1 MSSFFAP
8 FRHLARRAPRGR
20 RGIALVIVLGL
31 LALLLI
37 STVTFTISMRV
48 ERNAASHMRHASIA
62 RIFAKTALSQA
73 ISAID
78 GDIIDTDG
86 NVEWRP
92 SANSDDGLLY
102 TYEVGHGKNQG
113 RSFTLLSDT
122 LISIDH
128 DTVETNQL
136 GQVGTLATAEAAS
149 FIPPGLLYKTLAT
162 KINKLDGDG
171 FTSIRRPEWIPIEDG
186 GGSIIGRAAFLA
198 LNTTASLNVN
208 VIGGETRKA
217 GKSPAEIAIPTSSD
231 TSSAASGIQAIL
243 GHGHENWYK
252 KFLEPEV
259 EALSAA
265 GSGDYFESLAP
276 FVAKAGDA
284 KFTALDVFNYTV
296 FTNFFEYP
304 VFKANGDF
312 DKVVREPCVNLH
324 SPDGKPTLEMVKN
337 NKSAVLL
344 ALVNALSGKSYQD
357 LSEATTAEKRL
368 AIYPY
373 NALLDYLDED
383 HEMSTDE
390 CSELNVPGVDG
401 NKLKFARPVSE
412 NMTLFSG
419 IIVKMTLKRKRI
431 SETIPPPDAPSGA
444 KPKATYEYTA
454 RFTPEICWM
463 YPFMSTSPSGLS
475 IHYKVAVA
483 NGRSNERKTPD
494 KWKPL
499 LSPEGGAFSWSDS
512 FSEDELE
519 GPTGGSEAAD
529 EQVSATCEIDVELA
543 SSSAGAADK
552 SENDIQPEL
561 KFDILFAA
569 QTRKGNTTLRSHP
582 VDIGEFGSFGPD
594 NDSSYYVIHV
604 DTTTDKD
611 NGYATAAT
619 FKPGGCSSVDKEE
632 EITRYYW
639 AEMLDPAY
647 AWHDQDGCAGDEE
660 QVRSCYR
667 PSVDARGYL
676 PSGDKSGGMEGK
688 LIFMSAHKLK
698 SQPGF
703 GGISGLFENSG
714 KPKFDHGLGPVAKTI
729 LMSPRA
735 ARGLKLNLDGV
746 SFRSDMQGDEA
757 DPFQYQIRRFVRD
770 GDLDSVGE
778 LAFLPVGPWQTLRLY
793 DHGDYLELDKTSSG
807 TPRYYP
813 YSAIPNHGG
822 LHYHDLLDRFSLAPA
837 GGAQGY
843 VDIRSAYPQS
853 MDALKSL
860 TFAFNDLPVNY
871 PLKVNSLKRV
881 KTTDAARLA
890 AMLLKDAPCYRLSD
904 MARLFDGD
912 NYDEV
917 STILAATYGQNY
929 GEFEREA
936 LLRNSCGLF
945 STRGNTFTILM
956 RAESYS
962 PTLYYKSTMGGNPN
976 SSAVAIAQIWRDTVK
991 DTSGHYPVLI
1001 QFFKIL
1007 GN

>member
-1 MSSFFAP
+1 MSSFIAP

-231 TSSAASGIQAIL
+231 TSSAASDIKALL
-243 GHGHENWYK
+243 GRGHENWYK

-276 FVAKAGDA
+276 FVTKAGGA
-284 KFTALDVFNYTV
+284 EFTALDVFNYTV

-304 VFKANGDF
+304 VFDGNGNF
-312 DKVVREPCVNLH
+312 QEVKQESCVNLH
-324 SPDGKPTLEMVKN
+324 SPDGKSMLEMIKE
-337 NKSAVLL
+337 NKETKFAVLL
-344 ALVNALSGKSYQD
+344 SLYNTLAGTTYQKISD
-357 LSEATTAEKRL
+357 IPNSPGEKRN
-368 AIYPY
+368 AIILY
-373 NALLDYLDED
+373 NALVDYVDDDDKDLKVSAD
-383 HEMSTDE
+383 T
-390 CSELNVPGVDG
+390 CSDVFGNVTGV
-401 NKLKFARPVSE
+401 NVKRLTTMRPVSE
-412 NMTLFSG
+412 NMPLFSG
-419 IIVKMTLKRKRI
+419 IIVKMTLKRKRV
-431 SETIPPPDAPSGA
+431 SETIVPADAPPGA
-444 KPKATYEYTA
+444 KPTAKYEYTA
-454 RFTPEICWM
+454 SFTPEICWT
-463 YPFMSTSPSGLS
+463 YPFMSPSPPKLS
-475 IHYKVAVA
+475 IHYKAAVV
-483 NGRSNERKTPD
+483 NGTWEATPD

-499 LSPEGGAFSWSDS
+499 LSTKDGAFFWSNN
-512 FSEDELE
+512 FSEGEWD
-519 GPTGGSEAAD
+519 GGDPPTGGSE
-529 EQVSATCEIDVELA
+529 SATELSSDKCEIDIELSGNSTGA
-543 SSSAGAADK
+543 SDRD
-552 SENDIQPEL
+552 EDDIQPDL
-561 KFDILFAA
+561 KFDIFFTA
-569 QTRKGNTTLRSHP
+569 QTRNGNDTLRSVP
-582 VDIGEFGSFGPD
+582 VEAGYFNTINSVGGGDFNE
-594 NDSSYYVIHV
+594 DSCYVIHV
-604 DTTTDKD
+604 DTKADKD
-611 NGYATAAT
+611 NGYVAAT
-619 FKPGGCSSVDKEE
+619 FKPGGCTAIDKEE

-647 AWHDQDGCAGDEE
+647 ACHLQDDTADEE
-660 QVRSCYR
+660 AVRANYR
-667 PSVDARGYL
+667 PSVDATKSL
-676 PSGDKSGGMEGK
+676 EDKLM
-688 LIFMSAHKLK
+688 FMSSHKLK
-698 SQPGF
+698 SKAGF
-703 GGISGLFENSG
+703 DGISDLLNADG
-714 KPKFDHGLGPVAKTI
+714 KPKFKYGLGPVAQTI
-729 LMSPRA
+729 LTSPEA
-735 ARGLKLNLDGV
+735 ARSLKLNLDGV
-746 SFRSDMQGDEA
+746 SFRSNSRGDEA
-757 DPFQYQIRRFVRD
+757 DSLFYQIRRFVRN
-770 GDLDSVGE
+770 GDLESAGE
-778 LAFLPVGPWQTLRLY
+778 LGFLPVGPWQTLRLY
-793 DHGDYLELDKTSSG
+793 DHGDYLAPDTGLF
-807 TPRYYP
+807 P
-813 YSAIPNHGG
+813 YSAIPGHDG
-822 LHYHDLLDRFSLAPA
+822 LHYHDILDRFSLAPA
-837 GGAQGY
+837 SGAQGY
-843 VDIRSAYPQS
+843 VDIRSAHPGS

-860 TFAFNDLPVNY
+860 TFAFNQLPVNY
-871 PLKVNSLKRV
+871 PVVENNQRV
-881 KTTDAARLA
+881 GTPDAARLA
-890 AMLLKDAPCYRLSD
+890 AMLLRNAPCNRLSD
-904 MARLFDGD
+904 LSLLFDED
-912 NYDEV
+912 NYDV
-917 STILAATYGQNY
+917 AVDILDRICGKEAF